1 MLPAVIH
8 SINQPRVQRGD
19 GPIVLVL
26 TPTRELAQ
34 QIQAIPMQFGDVC
47 KQKAVAVFGGAPK
60 GPQARDLEN
69 GADIVIATPGRLIDF
84 LTTGI
89 NHFFYKFY
97 LKKKVCLYYHI
108 ISC

>member
-1 MLPAVIH
+1 MYIYFNFQYMLPAVIH

-34 QIQAIPMQFGDVC
+34 QIQTVPLQFSDMC
-47 KQKAVAVFGGAPK
+47 QQKAVAVFGGAPK
-60 GPQARDLEN
+60 GPQARDLEK

-84 LTTGI
+84 LTTGLNFI
-89 NHFFYKFY
+89 HLSIFMF
-97 LKKKVCLYYHI
+97 V
-108 ISC
+108 